1 VNTFCG
7 KKFLQTFLIALAL
20 VFCTVPMQA
29 QAEEDSVPLA
39 GPKKKNSI
47 GEDYTF
53 VYQFNKRPQLG
64 VVILKIELFDKE
76 GKQDSSLNITG
87 DSGMPS
93 MRGSHDTGEVEFKLN
108 QKGDYLLPV
117 DVMMPG
123 DWDVRLIFRK
133 DGEIIHRASI
143 TFDV

>member
-1 VNTFCG
+1 MNTFCG